1 MAMRRAAVVPKR
13 SKTTPMGKVMKL
25 FMKEPMVKTRENC
38 SSCPL
43 QSGDGHKWGMGTR
56 RQGHGD
62 TGNTRGAGT
71 QAPGDTGQQRC
82 RGHWACGDTTD
93 MTTLETWTAGQ

>member
-1 MAMRRAAVVPKR
+1 MVPKR

-43 QSGDGHKWGMGTR
+43 HSGDGHKWGMGTH

-62 TGNTRGAGT
+62 TGNTGGGGHRHLGTRLSRDAG
-71 QAPGDTGQQRC
+71 DIGQVGTPQ
-82 RGHWACGDTTD
+82 T
-93 MTTLETWTAGQ
+93 

>member
-1 MAMRRAAVVPKR
+1 MRRAAVVPKR

-43 QSGDGHKWGMGTR
+43 QSGDGHRWGMGTPGIR
-56 RQGHGD
+56 GGH
-62 TGNTRGAGT
+62 REYRGT
-71 QAPGDTGQQRC
+71 QGTPRT
-82 RGHWACGDTTD
+82 
-93 MTTLETWTAGQ
+93 